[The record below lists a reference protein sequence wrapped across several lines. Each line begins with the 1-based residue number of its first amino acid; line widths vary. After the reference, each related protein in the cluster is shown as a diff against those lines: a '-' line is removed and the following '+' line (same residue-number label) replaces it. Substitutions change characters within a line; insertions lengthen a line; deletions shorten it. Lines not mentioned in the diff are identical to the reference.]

1 MASSQ
6 PSKPT
11 AKKPSSS
18 SPSPMKSLPSTA
30 AAAPSP
36 AKVGISEQIETPEK
50 PVELPRRV
58 RNQRVAFSVKEVKR
72 IAQGLQGRDKELV
85 DRKDNRGSDDDLL
98 SLEEQLLGDL
108 NRKTS
113 KPKPPVKLPEKY
125 EMLAEFFNCMDS
137 SIRLLRLK
145 GATPK
150 FSSICSSIQH
160 LTERRF
166 TYGHLAQ
173 LKYVLPEV
181 ILIKKVLVHDEVSC
195 CMKPELQVSLQIDAV
210 EENTKQNGESGYSLV
225 RKVFRERLVDFSK
238 AHPEEDDIPE
248 SELPHPFNRTNPIL
262 LPKSASASM
271 NMVCSS
277 LPANITNQQ
286 QLTVSSHMPQ
296 SFLRR
301 FSRKTPISATEKTPL
316 TCINEQ
322 PPHDN
327 PLISVSPSPVKC
339 PSNPIMGKQS
349 GFWSPI
355 SLPSSN
361 IQGKHEGAI
370 SKLCYQNEV
379 NDLEE
384 TPVKLASTPA
394 RLMTSTPEI
403 LTPKRYCS
411 TSMVDSPPIKKR
423 ATRTKL
429 FQTPTKSVKT
439 EDEEPDAPSPSTDND
454 VISFLPEALLHSIRE
469 KEKKT
474 LMEKET
480 GAASAKRREKMK
492 SSLPDIFNLIHLL
505 FQSGNR
511 ATMTK
516 QELIYKIIINHR
528 KIVDRSEIEEQLSL
542 LQEIVPDWISEK
554 IASSGDS
561 LICVNKICIPEEI
574 QQRLA
579 EAE

>member
-1 MASSQ
+1 MASRRL
-6 PSKPT
+6 SKPT
-11 AKKPSSS
+11 AEKTSSS

-58 RNQRVAFSVKEVKR
+58 RNQRVAFSVNEVKR
-72 IAQGLQGRDKELV
+72 VVQGIQGRDKELV
-85 DRKDNRGSDDDLL
+85 DRKGIRGSDDDLL
-98 SLEEQLLGDL
+98 SLEEQLLGDR

-145 GATPK
+145 GSTPTL
-150 FSSICSSIQH
+150 SNICPSIQR

-173 LKYVLPEV
+173 LKYVLPEA
-181 ILIKKVLVHDEVSC
+181 ILIKKVLVHDEVRC
-195 CMKPELQVSLQIDAV
+195 CMKPELQVSLQLDAI
-210 EENTKQNGESGYSLV
+210 EENTKQNGESGYSLL

-262 LPKSASASM
+262 LPKSTSASM

-277 LPANITNQQ
+277 LPANTINQQ

-296 SFLRR
+296 SFQSR
-301 FSRKTPISATEKTPL
+301 FSRKTPISVTEKTPL

-322 PPHDN
+322 PLHDN

-339 PSNPIMGKQS
+339 PSNPTMGKQS
-349 GFWSPI
+349 GFGSPI

-361 IQGKHEGAI
+361 IHGKHEGAI

-379 NDLEE
+379 NDSEE
-384 TPVKLASTPA
+384 TPVKLVSTPV

-403 LTPKRYCS
+403 LAPKRYCS

-429 FQTPTKSVKT
+429 FQTPMKGVKT
-439 EDEEPDAPSPSTDND
+439 EDEETKALSPSTDND

-480 GAASAKRREKMK
+480 GAASAKRRKKMK
-492 SSLPDIFNLIHLL
+492 SSLPDIFNFIHLL
-505 FQSGNR
+505 FQSENR

-516 QELIYKIIINHR
+516 QELIYKIIIYHR
-528 KIVDRSEIEEQLSL
+528 KIVDRSEIEEQLKL

-554 IASSGDS
+554 IASSGDY

-574 QQRLA
+574 RQRLA